1 MTTGVLCSG
10 RKRVYRSAAI
20 HLWRFSLAHAE
31 NGISWARPLLSP
43 EELERGAH
51 FCRPRDGSRFLL
63 CRACAKTI
71 LAAHRPDVR
80 ACDIVF
86 SYGPW
91 GKPCWRDLPFSISHS
106 GTEALLAVCEGC
118 PIGCD
123 IQWTGSAVDDAV
135 SRTFSIPGNVW
146 PSMRC
151 PRTIMPAASIACGSE
166 RKR

>member
-80 ACDIVF
+80 AF
-86 SYGPW
+86 RG
-91 GKPCWRDLPFSISHS
+91 
-106 GTEALLAVCEGC
+106 
-118 PIGCD
+118 
-123 IQWTGSAVDDAV
+123 
-135 SRTFSIPGNVW
+135 
-146 PSMRC
+146 
-151 PRTIMPAASIACGSE
+151 
-166 RKR
+166 

>member
-43 EELERGAH
+43 EELERGAR

-86 SYGPW
+86 LRSV
-91 GKPCWRDLPFSISHS
+91 GK
-106 GTEALLAVCEGC
+106 TLLA
-118 PIGCD
+118 
-123 IQWTGSAVDDAV
+123 
-135 SRTFSIPGNVW
+135 R
-146 PSMRC
+146 PSLQHLPQRYGG
-151 PRTIMPAASIACGSE
+151 PAG
-166 RKR
+166 RL